1 LAARGSESLRVR
13 VAAVLMHEG
22 CLVLVRHRAGS
33 RTYHLLPGGG
43 VEVGETMSDALGRE
57 LFEETGLRYRLV
69 RPLFLSDT
77 IDPAGGR
84 HIINITFLGEIVGGE
99 LTAPAD
105 DPRIEAVEL
114 VDPETL
120 PDLDLRPP
128 IAAQLLEAIHSGFAG
143 DTHYLGSLWVEEP

>member
-1 LAARGSESLRVR
+1 MSEGR
-13 VAAVLMHEG
+13 
-22 CLVLVRHRAGS
+22 LVLVRHRAGS

-43 VEVGETMSDALGRE
+43 VEMGETLSEALGRE
-57 LFEETGLRYRLV
+57 LSEETGLRYRLV

-99 LTAPAD
+99 LTVPAD
-105 DPRIEAVEL
+105 DPRVEAVEL
-114 VDPETL
+114 IDPETL

-128 IAAQLLEAIHSGFAG
+128 IAAQLLEAIRLGFTQDA
-143 DTHYLGSLWVEEP
+143 HYLGSLWVEEP